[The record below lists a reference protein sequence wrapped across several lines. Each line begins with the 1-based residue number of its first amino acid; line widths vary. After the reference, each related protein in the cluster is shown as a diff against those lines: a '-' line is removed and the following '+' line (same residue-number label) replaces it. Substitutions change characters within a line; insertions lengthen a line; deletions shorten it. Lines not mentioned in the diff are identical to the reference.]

1 MSMDNQD
8 ARQFRGVWIPADIWL
23 SKELSLQ
30 EKVMLVE
37 IESLQHPE
45 RGCFKT
51 NKRLAEFFNL
61 SASRVSEVISSLA
74 RKGFIRIV
82 NIRDGK
88 QIVERRIFLS
98 TPFDKPDTPS
108 ESRSTPSE
116 KAANPLRDSEDPPS
130 EKAEERGS
138 SLSNTQERVSGEAIA
153 AGADAQVAAGNVV
166 PSAPRA
172 RSKFDPLAAKPGS
185 VSDEV
190 WADWCQHRREIRKP
204 LTATTCKQ
212 QERLL
217 ANHPNPDAVISL
229 SIANGWTGLFP
240 EKIAHGT
247 GSSHR
252 PASRPSAVDQ
262 VREAIAARA
271 AADSEAASGA
281 ARQAVAEDD
290 RDVRPPLDGEFRRVG

>member
-1 MSMDNQD
+1 MQFTLTINQQKALEWGLNAQQALLFAFVYECPSWAKPIKTD
-8 ARQFRGVWIPADIWL
+8 GGIFYAL
-23 SKELSLQ
+23 SKAKIIEELPL
-30 EKVMLVE
+30 L
-37 IESLQHPE
+37 
-45 RGCFKT
+45 T
-51 NKRLAEFFNL
+51 N
-61 SASRVSEVISSLA
+61 
-74 RKGFIRIV
+74 
-82 NIRDGK
+82 
-88 QIVERRIFLS
+88 
-98 TPFDKPDTPS
+98 KPDTAYRLLRQLEAAGVIELS
-108 ESRSTPSE
+108 HTPSITLVRLTD
-116 KAANPLRDSEDPPS
+116 KGRTWNRAADGS
-130 EKAEERGS
+130 EKYPSMVGKKSEVGRKNIRAGSEKSPTNQDTSNQDTNHEE
-138 SLSNTQERVSGEAIA
+138 Q
-153 AGADAQVAAGNVV
+153 GA
-166 PSAPRA
+166 SAPRA

-190 WADWCQHRREIRKP
+190 WADWCRHRREIRKP